1 MSFMWL
7 VRIVV
12 IREVKYTSKT
22 RIGNDSYQLV
32 VDVSS
37 RFSFSPKRNYLHSYR
52 VATATAE
59 STDSTT
65 EDANFALAP
74 PPVFGSTEGGG
85 AANSS

>member
-1 MSFMWL
+1 MWL

-12 IREVKYTSKT
+12 IREVKYTSKK
-22 RIGNDSYQLV
+22 RIGESYQLL